1 MPLRQNHGKT
11 RRNKTK
17 RTING
22 KQTAKSKNVTHRKRS
37 GRRIGRRVG
46 KRSGKGGVRLSTPA
60 QIVPVLLNKPAQCS
74 KARLPRQYATNCWL
88 NACITSFFA
97 SQGMS
102 AASLPLRDQLHNPQS
117 IPPLYFSSQ
126 MKDDLRQLSKVIEA
140 IPSGEIKHEYST
152 AALIRGL
159 LVIDEEGFTTP
170 RNRLGAAVGRS
181 HNPLFMYSALA
192 KLLLINRFPILK
204 CDLTSKTGV
213 VHESLDIALNASNI
227 YNGLRSPSA
236 TPIEPQVLFIE
247 AGQETA
253 ESAVRQELLA
263 AVSAENVLQARG
275 LGWRLDSVV
284 MLDTTNSHFGGIV
297 TCGGIPHSY
306 DGMTGAKLHPKK
318 SWKHI
323 VDQFRGRKIP
333 TPAPEDFKYN
343 IHTGYTI
350 FAFVRA

>member
-1 MPLRQNHGKT
+1 MPLRRNHGKT
-11 RRNKTK
+11 PRNKTK
-17 RTING
+17 RKISG
-22 KQTAKSKNVTHRKRS
+22 KQITKSKNVTYRKRVE
-37 GRRIGRRVG
+37 RRIGRRVG
-46 KRSGKGGVRLSTPA
+46 KRSGKGGVRLPTPA
-60 QIVPVLLNKPAQCS
+60 HVVPVLLNRPAQCG
-74 KARLPRQYATNCWL
+74 KARLPRQYASNCWL

-102 AASLPLRDQLHNPQS
+102 AASLPLRERLHHPRS

-126 MKDDLRQLSKVIEA
+126 MEQDLRQLSKVIEA
-140 IPSGEIKHEYST
+140 IPSGQIKHEYST

-159 LVIDEEGFTTP
+159 LAIDKEGFTTP
-170 RNRLGAAVGRS
+170 RNRLGAPVGRS

-192 KLLLINRFPILK
+192 KLLLPNSFQILK
-204 CDLTSKTGV
+204 CDLTDKTGI
-213 VHESLDIALNASNI
+213 VHESLDIALDASNI
-227 YNGLRSPSA
+227 YNGLRSPSV
-236 TPIEPQVLFIE
+236 TRIEPQVLFIE

-253 ESAVRQELLA
+253 ESAVRQQLLA
-263 AVSAENVLQARG
+263 SIAAENVLQAGG

-306 DGMTGAKLHPKK
+306 DGMTGATLHPKH
-318 SWKHI
+318 SWKR
-323 VDQFRGRKIP
+323 VVEQFRGRKIP

-343 IHTGYTI
+343 IHNGYTI